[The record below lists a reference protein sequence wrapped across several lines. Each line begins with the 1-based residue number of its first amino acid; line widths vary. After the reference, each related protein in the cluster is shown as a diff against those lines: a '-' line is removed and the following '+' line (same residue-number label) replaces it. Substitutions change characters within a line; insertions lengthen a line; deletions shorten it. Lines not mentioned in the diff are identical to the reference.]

1 MPEPVQGAAVLR
13 KFVTIQSQKKMEE
26 KNTNHVRMNGYS
38 FLPFFISKSHIEM
51 QHSGIKMWL

>member
-13 KFVTIQSQKKMEE
+13 KFVTIQSHKKMEE

-38 FLPFFISKSHIEM
+38 FLPFFISKT
-51 QHSGIKMWL
+51 Q